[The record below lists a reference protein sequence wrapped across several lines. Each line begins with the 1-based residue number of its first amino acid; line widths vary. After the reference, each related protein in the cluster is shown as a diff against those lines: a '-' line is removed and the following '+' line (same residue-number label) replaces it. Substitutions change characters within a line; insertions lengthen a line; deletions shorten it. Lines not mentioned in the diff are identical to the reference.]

1 MKIPEIQVFD
11 ESEKLEILEASYF
24 PQIPL
29 SAQEILRLISRV
41 YFQINNDFGS
51 FNDEVAFLSCE
62 ILKNSELYDKSLFKD
77 LIILSL
83 NFVLGFIK
91 FKCEEVSF
99 IDELYKE
106 NTDKYFAYNY
116 AFLKFMTPL
125 KEKAK
130 IFLNFAKKYD
140 SDELKG
146 DSEKILSSIIFDSSR
161 ILIMLRKNNFSYTK
175 KDLENLKSSLC
186 CPVIADYFFE
196 TDKKLNICL
205 HLRKRAYAMILDD
218 YISEIDFS
226 EKEKMAFLKCL
237 VNIFDFKSTQ
247 TFTHTIS
254 TACYAFS
261 LGKLADC
268 EKIELDELFVSGVL
282 HDIGKMAIPRSV
294 LESMGKLSST
304 DFTLMRSHVYFSK
317 KMLAGIVPKNIFNI
331 AVHHH
336 EKLDGSGYPDSL
348 TAQELSLQERILTV
362 VDIFSALAQK
372 RTYKREYTKEEI
384 LKILKD
390 LAEQNQ
396 LDSDLYAIILNNYE
410 VFIQGAEEIKP
421 IFNSPIADVEL
432 FYSELV

>member
-11 ESEKLEILEASYF
+11 ESEELEILEASYF

-116 AFLKFMTPL
+116 AFLKFMTLL

-186 CPVIADYFFE
+186 CPLTVDYFFD
-196 TDKKLNICL
+196 TDI
-205 HLRKRAYAMILDD
+205 
-218 YISEIDFS
+218 
-226 EKEKMAFLKCL
+226 
-237 VNIFDFKSTQ
+237 
-247 TFTHTIS
+247 
-254 TACYAFS
+254 
-261 LGKLADC
+261 
-268 EKIELDELFVSGVL
+268 
-282 HDIGKMAIPRSV
+282 
-294 LESMGKLSST
+294 
-304 DFTLMRSHVYFSK
+304 
-317 KMLAGIVPKNIFNI
+317 
-331 AVHHH
+331 
-336 EKLDGSGYPDSL
+336 
-348 TAQELSLQERILTV
+348 
-362 VDIFSALAQK
+362 
-372 RTYKREYTKEEI
+372 
-384 LKILKD
+384 
-390 LAEQNQ
+390 
-396 LDSDLYAIILNNYE
+396 
-410 VFIQGAEEIKP
+410 
-421 IFNSPIADVEL
+421 
-432 FYSELV
+432 

>member
-62 ILKNSELYDKSLFKD
+62 ILKNSELYDKYLFKD

-205 HLRKRAYAMILDD
+205 HLKKRAYSMILDD

-261 LGKLADC
+261 LGKLAGC